1 MSESVALS
9 PFFERAKG
17 SLDGFPADA
26 YVAGLREAGGTKIAV
41 EIAVPSE
48 LVEVAVL
55 TDSRLNIS
63 LSPNGRLTLY
73 AEGVSDVGM
82 EAASRAVRQQTLE
95 SLIQDCLDPDLLAGE
110 DDAVGDLSILRAQLV
125 RALAQLVGTLE
136 QLRRQ

>member
-17 SLDGFPADA
+17 SIDGFPAEA
-26 YVAGLREAGGTKIAV
+26 YVAGLREPGGTTIAV

-48 LVEVAVL
+48 LVELAVL
-55 TDSRLNIS
+55 TDSRLNVS
-63 LSPNGRLTLY
+63 LTPNGQLALY

-110 DDAVGDLSILRAQLV
+110 ENAVGDLSILRAQLV
-125 RALAQLVGTLE
+125 RALAQLDGTLE